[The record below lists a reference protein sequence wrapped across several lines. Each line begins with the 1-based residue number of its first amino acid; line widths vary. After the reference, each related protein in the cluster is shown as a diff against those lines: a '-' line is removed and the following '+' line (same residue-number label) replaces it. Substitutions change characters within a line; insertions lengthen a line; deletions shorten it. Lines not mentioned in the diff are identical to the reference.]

1 MVSSWNVCIVE
12 RKTYEKIQN
21 RTKLSRLRHVS
32 GRRKTPSENM
42 KDMGERGG
50 PTYFQSF
57 EELEESLP
65 EKKRQL
71 KDLNRGWPITVLLDP
86 WEALHFW
93 GYDAH
98 TITE

>member
-1 MVSSWNVCIVE
+1 MKKFRIESSRPGYVMYPVD
-12 RKTYEKIQN
+12 EKLQVKINQ
-21 RTKLSRLRHVS
+21 H
-32 GRRKTPSENM
+32 M